1 MQIEVSTK
9 EHSSAAMP
17 LTLFTERKEARQIV
31 HDFPVAANQRR
42 PPTERRPRGSPGS
55 LHQEMSPATD
65 AEDANAGDP
74 NKDGVRRDDSGCAA
88 AANSRQS
95 TFLGLHCSPSPRLQ
109 KKRSVRLLFD
119 AKRVGGVI
127 GRGGS
132 VISKIRESSGATLLI
147 ANAVPH
153 SLFRVCTVEGRYLEI
168 ASAIKSVIDKMAE
181 ESSRSPPFQITIL
194 AEEMNIGCL
203 IGKRGTAIAEI
214 RARTKANIYISGHV
228 LRHST
233 EKTVDISGQQ
243 RSVHLA
249 VEEVVL
255 RLFENPAYSET
266 RCHYDPKVD
275 CPPLPDSA
283 TASARGHGQR
293 RPLNNQLKPQLIV
306 TNDCNNNPILSQT
319 LSALIQQREQSPS
332 PSPSAAASV
341 RRQHRTA
348 EHPDCSGKREAFG
361 LPANSVRFQDGR
373 GQRVLPVLSQLIGG
387 VIGRGGRKIQHI
399 RRQSNAEIK
408 IGEPLLDR
416 VTTHFATDRP
426 QQICWRY
433 ITIIGTA
440 QQIFTAV
447 AMIRSSLI
455 GCYLIGRPLVAHD
468 RFGKYC

>member
-1 MQIEVSTK
+1 
-9 EHSSAAMP
+9 
-17 LTLFTERKEARQIV
+17 
-31 HDFPVAANQRR
+31 
-42 PPTERRPRGSPGS
+42 
-55 LHQEMSPATD
+55 MSPATD
-65 AEDANAGDP
+65 AKDANAGDP

-306 TNDCNNNPILSQT
+306 TNDCYNT
-319 LSALIQQREQSPS
+319 H
-332 PSPSAAASV
+332 
-341 RRQHRTA
+341 RRQQRTA
-348 EHPDCSGKREAFG
+348 EH
-361 LPANSVRFQDGR
+361 QDGS
-373 GQRVLPVLSQLIGG
+373 GQRVYILPVLSQLIGG

-399 RRQSNAEIK
+399 RRWSNAEIK

-416 VTTHFATDRP
+416 P
-426 QQICWRY
+426 ERY
-433 ITIIGTA
+433 IMIIGTA
-440 QQIFTAV
+440 QQICIAA
-447 AMIRSSLI
+447 AMIQSSLI
-455 GCYLIGRPLVAHD
+455 DAM
-468 RFGKYC
+468 YC